1 MQLKK
6 WELVLVIL
14 ALISIGIWVIGHT
27 VGLRASNREG
37 VFQRIARPSIAFWPE
52 PIDVEI
58 RIDAGDLPVCTT
70 TTIPEPIYAILVLD
84 NSGSMAGIPMREA
97 RNASSDFADL
107 MNLTEEGDAVAVVRF
122 DDEAELMSAFS
133 QERRDVV
140 QAIQQIVDGGGTEIA
155 AGLDMARE
163 EFLRNPPPENVR
175 SVIIL
180 LSDGQSNAAAA
191 ISAAD
196 QAKAQGI
203 RIITIALGDA
213 RGDTLL
219 QIASSEADYYETAD
233 PAILIDIY
241 SEIASGFVGS
251 AATDVVITEYFN
263 NENFELS
270 GDLYRAEQNGNRI
283 NWQIPFVGQR
293 GRSIGYTLLP
303 QGLGWYTVS
312 PTAGQMSLLDCNQ
325 QALAQATPDG
335 PRVLVLFPVWLLYIF
350 PLIALIWLLYRLW
363 QAMKPAP
370 SKKVAAPEHRSGTSR
385 EPKETK
391 KPPKGASVSHGRAA
405 NRKK

>member
-6 WELVLVIL
+6 WELALLIL
-14 ALISIGIWVIGHT
+14 ALISIGVWVIGHT

-37 VFQRIARPSIAFWPE
+37 VLQRIARPSIAFWPE
-52 PIDVEI
+52 PVDVEI
-58 RIDAGDLPVCTT
+58 RIDANDLPVCATT
-70 TTIPEPIYAILVLD
+70 STPEPIYAILVLD
-84 NSGSMAGIPMREA
+84 NSGSMAGAPMREA

-122 DDEAELMSAFS
+122 DDRAELMSAFS

-140 QAIQQIVDGGGTEIA
+140 QAIRRIVEGGGTDIA
-155 AGLDMARE
+155 AGLDLARE
-163 EFLRNPPPENVR
+163 EFTRIPPPENVR

-180 LSDGQSNAAAA
+180 LSDGQSDAAAA

-196 QAKAQGI
+196 QVKAQGI

-233 PAILIDIY
+233 PTILIDIY

-251 AATDVVITEYFN
+251 AATDVAITEYYN
-263 NENFELS
+263 DENFNLV
-270 GDLYRAEQNGNRI
+270 GNLYRAQQNNNRI
-283 NWQIPFVGQR
+283 DWQIPFVGQR
-293 GRSIGYTLLP
+293 GRSIGYILQP
-303 QGLGWYTVS
+303 QGLGWHIVS
-312 PTAGQMSLLDCNQ
+312 PTPGQLSLLDCNG
-325 QALAQATPDG
+325 QALTQPTPEG
-335 PRVLVLFPVWLLYIF
+335 PNVLVLFPVWLLYIF
-350 PLIALIWLLYRLW
+350 PAIAFVWLLYRLW
-363 QAMKPAP
+363 QAMKKPP
-370 SKKVAAPEHRSGTSR
+370 SKKVAPPEYRPGVSR

-391 KPPKGASVSHGRAA
+391 KSPSGANVSHGRSV
-405 NRKK
+405 RKK